1 MIARTLDKDQSS
13 MLTNRHK
20 QTGIRGAGHKAQTWV
35 RMPETR
41 RGLAASGVVGVCPS
55 PSAAYL
61 LGGEPGLV
69 GAFSIE
75 NPRFA
80 DQRANQNQI

>member
-1 MIARTLDKDQSS
+1 

-20 QTGIRGAGHKAQTWV
+20 QAGIRGAGATAQSWTC
-35 RMPETR
+35 MTETR
-41 RGLAASGVVGVCPS
+41 RGGMKPAVVGVCPS
-55 PSAAYL
+55 PSSAYL
-61 LGGEPGLV
+61 LGGEPGLRR
-69 GAFSIE
+69 ATSIE

>member
-1 MIARTLDKDQSS
+1 

-20 QTGIRGAGHKAQTWV
+20 QAGIRGAGAKARTWPCL
-35 RMPETR
+35 PETR
-41 RGLAASGVVGVCPS
+41 RGGLAVALVGVCLS
-55 PSAAYL
+55 PSSAYL
-61 LGGEPGLV
+61 LGGEPGLM

-80 DQRANQNQI
+80 DQRQNQI

>member
-1 MIARTLDKDQSS
+1 

-20 QTGIRGAGHKAQTWV
+20 QTGIRGAGAMARTWSCL
-35 RMPETR
+35 PETR
-41 RGLAASGVVGVCPS
+41 RGGLSVALAGLCLS
-55 PSAAYL
+55 PSSAYL
-61 LGGEPGLV
+61 LGGEPGLM

-80 DQRANQNQI
+80 DRRANQNQI